1 VVAFFRELA
10 DLSRHGGFRRLF
22 GVRLASQF
30 SDGVFQVALAG
41 FVIFSPERAPSAGAI
56 AVALAIL
63 LLPYSLVG
71 PFAGVLL
78 DRWSRRGI
86 LVVSNLIRAV
96 MGAGV
101 AGVIAIDAVDW
112 RLTSL
117 VLVMFAVNRFLLA
130 GLSASLPHVVE
141 ADRLVMANAVTPTC
155 GTMANLVG
163 TAAGGLVHEFGSDV
177 AVAACACLGFVAAG
191 ALALRLPFLG
201 PDLADASVAVRAAMR
216 NVVRGLVDG
225 VRHLSPPSRLGLGV
239 IAAHRLGFGLVLVA
253 TALLFRTVLSGG
265 GTGLGGFAL
274 AVSATGLGFA
284 VAAVTMPRLIHS
296 IGIPRSIVSVLV
308 LSACAVLVAAPWFT
322 RPAVV
327 SAAFLMGIS
336 AQGLKICVDTV
347 VQLSVDDVH
356 RGRAFAFYDMVFN
369 VVFVT
374 AAALATVV
382 LPSTGRSTAVM
393 LALGGWY
400 LLIAFTFARVWR
412 ARVGELAAG
421 MAQQGGDHLMADGRR
436 MST

>member
-1 VVAFFRELA
+1 
-10 DLSRHGGFRRLF
+10 
-22 GVRLASQF
+22 VRLASQF
-30 SDGVFQVALAG
+30 SDGIFQVALAG
-41 FVIFSPERAPSAGAI
+41 FVLFSPERAPSAGAI
-56 AVALAIL
+56 AVGLAIL
-63 LLPYSLVG
+63 LLPYSIVG

-96 MGAGV
+96 MAAGV
-101 AGVIAIDAVDW
+101 TGVIAIDVVDW

-141 ADRLVMANAVTPTC
+141 VDRLVMANAITPTC

-163 TAAGGLVHEFGSDV
+163 TAVGGLVHGFGSDA
-177 AVAACACLGFVAAG
+177 AVASCACLGFVVAG
-191 ALALRLPFLG
+191 GLALRLPFLG

-225 VRHLSPPSRLGLGV
+225 VRHLSPPARIGLAT

-253 TALLFRTVLSGG
+253 TALLFRTVLAGG

-274 AVSATGLGFA
+274 AVGASGIGFA
-284 VAAVTMPRLIHS
+284 MAALTLPRLIQW
-296 IGIPRSIVSVLV
+296 IGIARSIVALLL
-308 LSACAVLVAAPWFT
+308 LSGCAVLVAAPWFT
-322 RPAVV
+322 RAAVV
-327 SAAFLMGIS
+327 GAAFLMGIS

-347 VQLSVDDVH
+347 VQLAVDDVH
-356 RGRAFAFYDMVFN
+356 RGRAFAVYDMVFN

-382 LPSTGRSTAVM
+382 LPPNGRSTAVM
-393 LALGGWY
+393 VGLAGWY
-400 LLIAFTFARVWR
+400 LLIALGFTRVWR
-412 ARVGELAAG
+412 AQVGDLTQGLA
-421 MAQQGGDHLMADGRR
+421 QGADHLLADGRR